1 MPIKL
6 DDGTNEA
13 FLWINDSYVSPLTS
27 HQIPKVADAFFWVGT
42 QGTTQRSN
50 GILPLDLSKH
60 QGKIHS
66 DTKFRVPFGNIVWE
80 NQDHF
85 CNLSTLRCRSQ
96 KYVWHGAKLKN
107 QYIH

>member
-13 FLWINDSYVSPLTS
+13 FLWINDSYVSPQTS
-27 HQIPKVADAFFWVGT
+27 LQIPKVADAFFWVGT
-42 QGTTQRSN
+42 QGTKQSSTER
-50 GILPLDLSKH
+50 LPLDLRKH
-60 QGKIHS
+60 QGKLHN

-85 CNLSTLRCRSQ
+85 CNLHSDVDLRNM
-96 KYVWHGAKLKN
+96 YGMVPN
-107 QYIH
+107 